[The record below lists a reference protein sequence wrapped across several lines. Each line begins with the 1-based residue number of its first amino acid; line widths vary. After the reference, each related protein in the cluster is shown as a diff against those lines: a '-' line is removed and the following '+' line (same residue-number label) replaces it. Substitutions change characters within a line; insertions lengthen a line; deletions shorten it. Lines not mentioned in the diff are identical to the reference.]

1 MADTR
6 TEILDVA
13 ERLFASRGIDAVS
26 IREVVEAAG
35 VNLASVHYHFGSRDE
50 LVREVIRRR
59 VVPMN
64 DRRVRDLDAVLA
76 AAGDEPP
83 EMEAVLR
90 AFITPVFELAD
101 EYPHIGWLLAHVDV
115 TPDEKLRLFFYSLF
129 TELVWRFAAALRRAL
144 PAEVPDREGW
154 TRVQFTFGAMIFTL
168 AKRYDRELTAGGRIE
183 PLAGDALVNEWVAFC
198 AAGLRAPIGR
208 AGQHH
213 SEQTTTHVGGTP

>member
-1 MADTR
+1 MSDTR
-6 TEILDVA
+6 TDILDVA

-26 IREVVEAAG
+26 IRDVVEAAG
-35 VNLASVHYHFGSRDE
+35 VNLASAHYHFGSRDE
-50 LVREVIRRR
+50 LVREAIRRR

-76 AAGDEPP
+76 AAGDDPP
-83 EMEAVLR
+83 DLEAVLR

-101 EYPHIGWLLAHVDV
+101 ERPHIGWLLAHVDV

-144 PAEVPDREGW
+144 PEMPDREGW

-183 PLAGDALVNEWVAFC
+183 PLSGVALVDQWVDFC
-198 AAGLRAPIGR
+198 AAGLRAPIR
-208 AGQHH
+208 HTETQHAKQAAA
-213 SEQTTTHVGGTP
+213 ETA